1 MLADAHAIDSIKKD
15 DGTALPRTIYTTIL
29 YPISVLKS
37 KIFYLKMQMLIY
49 TLNISYNIIY
59 LSFERKYTL
68 FNKVENKNGDRN
80 VGCKYNYIILISVF
94 RPSEVSSSKTVKS
107 KKDNIS
113 VFP

>member
-1 MLADAHAIDSIKKD
+1 
-15 DGTALPRTIYTTIL
+15 
-29 YPISVLKS
+29 
-37 KIFYLKMQMLIY
+37 MQMEIY
-49 TLNISYNIIY
+49 ILTISYNIIY

-94 RPSEVSSSKTVKS
+94 RPTEVSSSKTVKS

-113 VFP
+113 VFSIIKLRSLTLDCEGGRTFSGE